1 MKRLFMLLP
10 ILLFILSIR
19 TNAAVIRADAS
30 PLLLP
35 GLIEVGQPFTVDIYM
50 NNNDGVDI
58 VGYSMSLVFYSP
70 DASISSVTHRDVG
83 GVGPFNSVLVDP
95 DFN

>member
-1 MKRLFMLLP
+1 VLIEDSIPIYRGGLLQIREWLLDKKRNREYRKLSERLPRRVVMKRLFMLLP

-35 GLIEVGQPFTVDIYM
+35 GLIEVGQP
-50 NNNDGVDI
+50 
-58 VGYSMSLVFYSP
+58 
-70 DASISSVTHRDVG
+70 
-83 GVGPFNSVLVDP
+83 
-95 DFN
+95 